1 MFFLIA
7 YQRQQVFFFPSKYLE
22 GSQKRWGKN
31 NTNKSPFKIVEQLRE
46 TKLEQKLTLKAK
58 LIIIV
63 NLLTFFLNI
72 FKVPPVENI
81 SFLPPIHKTTKRNPI
96 KITAICISS
105 LIFAKGFSS

>member
-1 MFFLIA
+1 
-7 YQRQQVFFFPSKYLE
+7 VFFFPSKYLE

-72 FKVPPVENI
+72 FKVPPVKNI
-81 SFLPPIHKTTKRNPI
+81 SFLLPIHKTTKRNPI
-96 KITAICISS
+96 KITAMCLSS